1 MVKKPCFLLNNPK
14 NDSNPLCKHP
24 GRRILYQIIF
34 MNLAVKTFVAAS
46 ALTLFSF
53 STPTVNNHTTP
64 PEQRKIQVAILLD
77 VSGSMQGLIEQAK
90 AQLWNMV
97 STLGRVRCSDKVTP
111 QVELALYE
119 YGRTTNDVSKGY
131 VKQLSPFTTD
141 LDAVSKIL
149 FSLHTNGGEE
159 YCGQVIYSSLDELGW
174 STEPDMYKVIF
185 IAGNEDFLQGNLH
198 FTKAC
203 TKAKEKGVIVNTIY
217 CGSYD
222 MAVKEHW
229 ILGGECGEG
238 SFTHINHNYNNFDDI
253 PTPFDA
259 TLVQL
264 NTKLNA
270 TYVGYGTLGAANVV
284 RQQEVDMLNSSQ
296 GKKTAMK
303 RTEAKAKANVYSNSS
318 WDMVD
323 AFKAD
328 STFIV
333 KMDKSQLP
341 DSLRNKSVAE
351 VQQFIKV
358 KTEERGLI
366 QKQILDASASRSKYI
381 FEQRTATPGSNPEK
395 TLETEIE
402 NIIRTQVKRFNMT
415 VE

>member
-1 MVKKPCFLLNNPK
+1 MPA
-14 NDSNPLCKHP
+14 
-24 GRRILYQIIF
+24 RRILCKIIF

-53 STPTVNNHTTP
+53 SKPTVHNNPAP
-64 PEQRKIQVAILLD
+64 PAQRKIQVAILLD

-97 STLGRVRCSDKVTP
+97 STLGRVRCSDKVNP

-119 YGRTTNDVSKGY
+119 YGRTTNDVAKGY

-141 LDAVSKIL
+141 LDAVSKTL
-149 FSLHTNGGEE
+149 FSLRTNGGEE
-159 YCGQVIYSSLDELGW
+159 FCGQVIYTSLGELNW

-198 FTKAC
+198 FTQAC
-203 TKAKEKGVIVNTIY
+203 TRAKEKGVTVNTIY
-217 CGSYD
+217 CGSYND
-222 MAVKEHW
+222 AVKEHW
-229 ILGGECGEG
+229 ILGGECGDG
-238 SFTHINHNYNNFDDI
+238 SFTHINHNINDFDDI
-253 PTPFDA
+253 PTPYDA

-270 TYVGYGTLGAANVV
+270 TYIGYGTLGSANIA

-303 RTEAKAKANVYSNSS
+303 RTVAKAQTNVYSNAG

-323 AFKAD
+323 AYKAD

-358 KTEERGLI
+358 KNEERSLI
-366 QKQILDASASRSKYI
+366 QKQILDASANRSKFI
-381 FEQRTATPGSNPEK
+381 IEQKTKTPGNNAEK

-415 VE
+415 IE